1 MARSHLVRLP
11 ASSRRKTSGNGNVLS
26 VAAKPQVS
34 GEHRA
39 DFVSDRHRSVT
50 WPSMRRPSRTLR
62 VAAVVSV
69 TILGV
74 LVSTLTPVAA
84 QSVDSKRA
92 EAKQIAEKLAQLQEE
107 QMELGATYE
116 RATYERHLADQ
127 KVAEAQAEAEAT
139 DRELEQRRGELRKF
153 AVSAYEGGT
162 EAPTVAA
169 MMSAEATS
177 GAVKQFYI
185 ESTTGDRG
193 DLIDALKTAE
203 LEADAKAAE
212 LTAAR
217 DDADARVA
225 EIEEARSRAASATS
239 EQQDLSSRVQGELAD
254 LVAEEAA
261 AYAAR
266 NPATPAASATSA
278 TAAPPTSPGATNTTR
293 PPARPSTPSA
303 PAPVPPTP
311 APPSNGSKAS
321 GAISAALSKV
331 GSSYVWGAA
340 GPSSFDC
347 SGLIMWAYAQVGV
360 SLPHYSGAMYNMT
373 TRISAAQLQ
382 PGDLVFWGGGGSDH
396 AAIYMGGNQLVH
408 SFPSGGGVGVTALNG
423 WWKPPSG
430 YGRLNL

>member
-1 MARSHLVRLP
+1 VFDDFGMIERGRGALCGARTRQNS
-11 ASSRRKTSGNGNVLS
+11 
-26 VAAKPQVS
+26 QVS
-34 GEHRA
+34 GNHRA

-74 LVSTLTPVAA
+74 LVSALSPAAA

-139 DRELEQRRGELRKF
+139 DRELEQRREELRKF

-177 GAVKQFYI
+177 GAVKQYYI
-185 ESTTGDRG
+185 ESATGVRG
-193 DLIDALKTAE
+193 DLIDALKSAE

-225 EIEEARSRAASATS
+225 EIEQARSRAASATS

-266 NPATPAASATSA
+266 NPTTPAANASSATVAPS
-278 TAAPPTSPGATNTTR
+278 TAPGATDTTR
-293 PPARPSTPSA
+293 PPSRPSTPAA
-303 PAPVPPTP
+303 PAPVPPT

-331 GSSYVWGAA
+331 T
-340 GPSSFDC
+340 C
-347 SGLIMWAYAQVGV
+347 SD
-360 SLPHYSGAMYNMT
+360 
-373 TRISAAQLQ
+373 R
-382 PGDLVFWGGGGSDH
+382 
-396 AAIYMGGNQLVH
+396 
-408 SFPSGGGVGVTALNG
+408 
-423 WWKPPSG
+423 
-430 YGRLNL
+430 